1 MTHVRRL
8 VTVLVMAGS
17 VAACALGSGS
27 SYVDRVVTPADAKV
41 LAGAMAEFVAGRLP
55 AGSSAV
61 ILDPTPSEQ
70 AANALTPAFVAALR
84 DRGFAVAD
92 ASQVGAPHTHRIRY
106 LVTRLDNGNLLRV
119 TIEMVPLRRH
129 ASLSATAPATCKPAA
144 RSRYGRWREQ
154 ING

>member
-92 ASQVGAPHTHRIRY
+92 ASQVGAPHTRRIRY

-119 TIEMVPLRRH
+119 TIDDGAAE
-129 ASLSATAPATCKPAA
+129 ASRLFVRNSTGDLQAGGPFTVRQMA
-144 RSRYGRWREQ
+144 RA
-154 ING
+154 N